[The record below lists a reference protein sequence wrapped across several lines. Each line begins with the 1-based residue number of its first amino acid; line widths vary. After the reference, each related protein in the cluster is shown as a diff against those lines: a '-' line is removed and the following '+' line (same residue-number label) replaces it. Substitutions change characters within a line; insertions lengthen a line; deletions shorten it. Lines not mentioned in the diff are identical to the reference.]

1 MITHVTDNTFEAEV
15 LKEEGLVLLD
25 FWAPWC
31 GPCKM
36 LGPVLED
43 LDAELGDKVKIK
55 KMNTDENRSTPVK
68 YDIMGIPTMIF
79 FKDGQAIETIVGF
92 VGKEQI
98 KNKILAAL

>member
-1 MITHVTDNTFEAEV
+1 MITHVTDSTFEKEV
-15 LKEEGLVLLD
+15 LQESGLVLLD

-55 KMNTDENRSTPVK
+55 KLNVDENPAVTEQNGIS
-68 YDIMGIPTMIF
+68 GIPTMIF
-79 FKDGQAIETIVGF
+79 YKDGRQIETVVGF
-92 VGKEQI
+92 IGKEQI
-98 KNKILAAL
+98 KNKVLAAL